1 MQQLIPSAVF
11 MLAVLV
17 LCLIR
22 PKAGRIFLAIFFLI
36 MALGVNVV
44 LVVIA
49 PDQFVALGTEDAL
62 IPLYRWFFENV
73 IALAPP
79 FFGLLAAAYEITI
92 ALLMLSKGRYAR
104 WGLIGGIIFLIG
116 ITPLGVWTLA
126 NPVMAVAMA
135 YLLTREYDR
144 SLPEMLRSALR
155 PGLRRGRERGGEPVT
170 TTNEPAERR

>member
-1 MQQLIPSAVF
+1 M
-11 MLAVLV
+11 
-17 LCLIR
+17 
-22 PKAGRIFLAIFFLI
+22 GIFFLV
-36 MALGVNVV
+36 MAIGVNVV
-44 LVVIA
+44 LVLVA
-49 PDQFVALGTEDAL
+49 PNLFVALGTNDAI

-73 IALAPP
+73 VALAPP
-79 FFGLLAAAYEITI
+79 LFGLLAAAYEITI

-135 YLLTREYDR
+135 YLLTREYHR

-155 PGLRRGRERGGEPVT
+155 PGRERGDEPVT